1 VEITAEISFFRGV
14 EMIKRKP
21 KIVATIGPASRDRAT
36 LTRLVQAGMD
46 VARLNFSHG
55 TYDEH
60 SELIRLIRSLSEE
73 MNRPITILQDLQGP
87 KLRVGSLPGD
97 ALALTVGE
105 IIVLSSHPEAA
116 RQDAR
121 YAGKEI
127 IPFDVPDLEKS
138 VQPGNRIL
146 MDDGALEI
154 EVVGVG
160 PNSVEAKVV
169 LGGTLK
175 SHKGVNLPR
184 ANLNIPGFTEK
195 DRADL
200 EFGIREGVDAVAIS
214 FVRNAH
220 DIEVVRSAIEEF
232 GSKTSPL
239 SASTPIIA
247 KIELPEAVE
256 NLHEIMHVTD
266 GVMVAR
272 GDLGIEM
279 SPQSVPET
287 QKEIIEMA
295 NRHAKVVITATQMLD
310 SMIHNPRPT
319 RAEASDVANAIF
331 DGSDAV
337 MLSGETAA
345 GQYPVESVAM
355 MASIIVQAEDHFDR
369 WGHYLEFPD
378 EVATQSDALSI
389 TRAARELAHDR
400 EVAAIAVFTLSGITA
415 LYMSKARPRVPI
427 LAFTPE
433 PRTYE
438 KMGLYWGVT
447 PFLVPFATTVE
458 TMLAHV
464 ETAILASSD
473 LSSGQQ
479 VVLISG
485 FPVGSMR
492 TPNFA
497 LLYTIG
503 S

>member
-1 VEITAEISFFRGV
+1 MHRMS
-14 EMIKRKP
+14 
-21 KIVATIGPASRDRAT
+21 KIVATIGPASSNREM
-36 LTRLVQAGMD
+36 LTRMVKAGMD

-55 TYDEH
+55 TYEDH
-60 SELIRLIRSLSEE
+60 SKVISLLRELSRDLNKPL
-73 MNRPITILQDLQGP
+73 TILQDLQGP
-87 KLRVGSLPGD
+87 KLRVGNLPGGQ
-97 ALALTVGE
+97 AELTPGE
-105 IIVLSSHPEAA
+105 IIVLSSRPEAA
-116 RQDAR
+116 RQDPQ
-121 YAGKEI
+121 YSGKEI

-138 VQPGNRIL
+138 VGPGNRIL

-154 EVVGVG
+154 EVVGVS
-160 PNSVEAKVV
+160 PNSVEAKVI
-169 LGGTLK
+169 LGGPLK

-200 EFGIREGVDAVAIS
+200 EFGIQAGVDAVAIS
-214 FVRNAH
+214 FVRSKE
-220 DIEVVRSAIEEF
+220 DVETVRRTIHELAQKYAPQAAI
-232 GSKTSPL
+232 
-239 SASTPIIA
+239 TPIIA

-256 NLHEIMHVTD
+256 NLHDIIHVTD

-279 SPQSVPET
+279 SPQVVPNI
-287 QKEIIEMA
+287 QKQIIEMA

-331 DGSDAV
+331 DGTDAV

-345 GQYPVESVAM
+345 GMYPVESIAIM
-355 MASIIVQAEDHFDR
+355 DAIVREAEAHYER
-369 WGHYLEFPD
+369 WGIYQKFPD
-378 EVATQSDALSI
+378 EASAQTDALSI
-389 TRAARELAHDR
+389 ARAARELAHDR
-400 EVAAIAVFTLSGITA
+400 DVSAVAVFSETGRTA
-415 LYMSKARPRVPI
+415 LFMSKTRPRVSI

-433 PRTYE
+433 ERTFHR
-438 KMGLYWGVT
+438 MGLYWGVT

-464 ETAILASSD
+464 ETAMLASSD
-473 LSSGQQ
+473 LTPGQQ

-485 FPVGSMR
+485 FPVGMMR
-492 TPNFA
+492 EPNFA

-503 S
+503 SKFK

>member
-1 VEITAEISFFRGV
+1 
-14 EMIKRKP
+14 MNRKP
-21 KIVATIGPASRDRAT
+21 KIVATIGPSSQDRET
-36 LTRLVQAGMD
+36 LLRLVQSGLD

-60 SELIRLIRSLSEE
+60 AERIQLLRSLSVDL
-73 MNRPITILQDLQGP
+73 NRPITILQDLQGP
-87 KLRVGSLPGD
+87 KLRVGNLPGGSVD
-97 ALALTVGE
+97 LKVGE
-105 IIVLSSHPEAA
+105 IIVLSSRPEIAS
-116 RQDAR
+116 QEDR

-138 VQPGNRIL
+138 VTVGHHIL

-154 EVVGVG
+154 EVIGVS
-160 PNSVEAKVV
+160 PNSVEARVV
-169 LGGTLK
+169 LGGPLK

-184 ANLNIPGFTEK
+184 ANLTIPGFTDK

-200 EFGIREGVDAVAIS
+200 HFGIQSGVDAVAIS
-214 FVRNAH
+214 FVRSAK
-220 DIEVVRSAIEEF
+220 DIEVVREAIHEF
-232 GSKTSPL
+232 ARELSPAAARCADL
-239 SASTPIIA
+239 TPIIA

-256 NLHEIMHVTD
+256 NLHEIVHAAD
-266 GVMVAR
+266 GLMVAR

-279 SPQSVPET
+279 SPQSVPNI
-287 QKEIIEMA
+287 QKEIIEAA
-295 NRHAKVVITATQMLD
+295 NRHAKIVITATQMLD

-345 GQYPVESVAM
+345 GLYPVESVRM
-355 MASIIVQAEDHFDR
+355 MDAIIREAEDHYDR
-369 WGHYLEFPD
+369 WGHYLTFPD
-378 EVATQSDALSI
+378 EVTSQTDSLSI

-400 EVAAIAVFTLSGITA
+400 EVAAIAVFTETGRTA

-427 LAFTPE
+427 MAFTPE
-433 PRTYE
+433 RSTFE
-438 KMGLYWGVT
+438 RMGMYWGVT
-447 PFLVPFATTVE
+447 PYLVPFATTVE

-464 ETAILASSD
+464 ESAIMASSN
-473 LSSGQQ
+473 LVPGQQ

-485 FPVGSMR
+485 FPVGMAR
-492 TPNFA
+492 DPNFA

-503 S
+503 VSS